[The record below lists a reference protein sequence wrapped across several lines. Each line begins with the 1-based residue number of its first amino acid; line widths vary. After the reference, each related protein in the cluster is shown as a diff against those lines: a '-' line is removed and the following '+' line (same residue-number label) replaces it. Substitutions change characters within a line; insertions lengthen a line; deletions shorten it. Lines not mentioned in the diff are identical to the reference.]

1 MKIGELTRL
10 AGCTVKAVRF
20 YEATGLLPRAT
31 RSPSGYRLYTE
42 HDVKRLAFIQRAKL
56 MGLPL
61 GKIKDLVAHLSE
73 TECACPKIRPHL
85 EHLVRE
91 QLRGHRGDEYEPA
104 RAAQEGPQGIPVEN
118 EPGEAGLA
126 SGTLARAPAGTGSGS
141 SPRIEDPAQTGS
153 RMTRAAPPRR
163 DEHRFQAPP
172 AVLAGAFLFNLG
184 QRVLRP
190 TLPLYLRAVFAA
202 NYRRVTLTP
211 SSSERGN
218 GWPIYRPDTSWIAS
232 GGGS

>member
-20 YEATGLLPRAT
+20 YEASGLLPRAT

-91 QLRGHRGDEYEPA
+91 QLEDIAGTIDQLGLLRKDLKGFLLKMSRAKPA
-104 RAAQEGPQGIPVEN
+104 LPAELWRAPRQ
-118 EPGEAGLA
+118 
-126 SGTLARAPAGTGSGS
+126 ARAPA
-141 SPRIEDPAQTGS
+141 
-153 RMTRAAPPRR
+153 AARVSKIRR
-163 DEHRFQAPP
+163 K
-172 AVLAGAFLFNLG
+172 
-184 QRVLRP
+184 
-190 TLPLYLRAVFAA
+190 
-202 NYRRVTLTP
+202 
-211 SSSERGN
+211 RGR
-218 GWPIYRPDTSWIAS
+218 G
-232 GGGS
+232 